1 MAVMTSMREHMSK
14 ILIALVIIPFLGLI
28 VIEWGMDFV
37 GIGRGAKETI
47 GSVNGKDIS
56 YREFSE
62 ALRSFSDNQKA
73 QTGVE
78 PDDSQLPQLRNQ
90 VWESIVNERLIEEQ
104 IHKLGVTVTDQEIND
119 WVRGSNPPEDLKRN
133 FVDSTGQFRRD
144 VYEQFLGNPNQFIP
158 DPQGTD
164 PAYGSKWLVNYEKS
178 LRERML
184 RDKLQSIVLASV
196 QVSPGDILRRYQDQ
210 NLKFQVLYALLDP
223 NTLVKDEEVTV
234 TDGDL
239 KSLYEENIDQY
250 RFESSRKL
258 KYILLSSSPSAEDTA
273 ACKNDIDHAASE
285 VAAGI
290 DFLEVAS
297 LYSGKPDSGAWFKHG
312 ELDPV
317 FESVVFGGKVN
328 DIVGPI
334 AVSGGYQLAKILE
347 ERKGPNEYVH
357 ASHILFSLN
366 GAKDTNT
373 VKEQAREVYIRAKAG
388 ANFAELAKTYSED
401 PGSGARG
408 GDLGW
413 FSRGRMVKSFEDAAF
428 RARPGEIVGPIRSQF
443 GLHIIKIFGKDNREL
458 KLASIRVPITTSEK
472 TKSDLNQR
480 AEDFSY
486 NANESDFVKEAERAG
501 FDVRESV
508 VQEKGG
514 VVPGVGVNESIT
526 RWAFKS
532 KVGSVSGSFSLP
544 AGYAVFTVV
553 EVTDAGV
560 RSFDE
565 VKASLQPQALRKK
578 KIEKIRSIATEAL
591 AKLSPADSLW
601 KVSELIPG
609 VQVQRAGPFTLSGT
623 VPGVGR
629 DQGFLGTAEAL
640 SIGQISKPI
649 EGLRGVYMIQLV
661 ARSEFDSSAFASQ
674 RTTLENQMLQE
685 KKNRFI
691 GEWLASLKEKA
702 SIDDRRDI
710 FFR

>member
-37 GIGRGAKETI
+37 GIGRGGRENI
-47 GSVNGKDIS
+47 GSVNGKDIT
-56 YREFSE
+56 YKEFSD

-90 VWESIVNERLIEEQ
+90 VWESMVNERLIEEQ
-104 IHKLGVTVTDQEIND
+104 VQKLGVTVTDQEIND
-119 WVRGSNPPEDLKRN
+119 WVRGDNPPEDLKRN
-133 FVDSTGQFRRD
+133 FIDSTGQFRRD
-144 VYEQFLGNPNQFIP
+144 VYEQFLGNPNQFVR
-158 DPQGTD
+158 DPEGAD
-164 PAYGSKWLVNYEKS
+164 PGYGSKWLVNYEKS

-184 RDKLQSIVLASV
+184 RDKLQSLVLASV
-196 QVSPGDILRRYQDQ
+196 QISPGDILRRYQDQ
-210 NLKFQVLYALLDP
+210 NLSFQVLYALLDP
-223 NTLVKDEEVTV
+223 NTLVKDDEVTV
-234 TDGDL
+234 SDNDL
-239 KSLYEENIDQY
+239 KSLYDENIEQY
-250 RFESSRKL
+250 RFEATRKL
-258 KYILLSSSPSAEDTA
+258 KYVLLNTSPSAEDSA
-273 ACKNDIDHAASE
+273 ACRNDIDHAANE

-312 ELDPV
+312 ELDQV
-317 FESVVFGGKVN
+317 FENAVFGGKVN

-334 AVSGGYQLAKILE
+334 AVSNGYQLAKILE
-347 ERKGPNEYVH
+347 ERKGDNEYIH
-357 ASHILFSLN
+357 ASHVLFSLN
-366 GAKDTNT
+366 GTKDSNA
-373 VKEQAREVYIRAKAG
+373 VKEEARQVYIRAKAG
-388 ANFAELAKTYSED
+388 ADFAELAKTFSED
-401 PGSGARG
+401 PGSAARG

-413 FSRGRMVKSFEDAAF
+413 FSRGRMVKSFEDAAYK
-428 RARPGEIVGPIRSQF
+428 ARPGEIVGPVRSQF
-443 GLHIIKIFGKDNREL
+443 GLHIIKVMGKDNREL

-486 NANESDFVKEAERAG
+486 NANESDFEKEAERAG
-501 FDVRESV
+501 FDVRESQ

-514 VVPGVGVNESIT
+514 VVPGIGVNESIT
-526 RWAFKS
+526 RWAFNNT
-532 KVGSVSGSFSLP
+532 VGSVSGSFSLP

-560 RSFDE
+560 RGFDE

-578 KIEKIRSIATEAL
+578 KIEKVKRIATEAL
-591 AKLSPADSLW
+591 AKLSPSDSLW
-601 KVSELIPG
+601 KISELTQG

-623 VPGVGR
+623 IPGVGR
-629 DQGFLGTAEAL
+629 DQGFLGTSEGL
-640 SIGQISKPI
+640 SVGQISKPI
-649 EGLRGVYMIQLV
+649 EGLRGVYVIQLV
-661 ARSEFDSSAFASQ
+661 ARSEFDSSAFATQ
-674 RTTLENQMLQE
+674 RTILENQMLQE

-702 SIDDRRDI
+702 SIDDRRDV

>member
-37 GIGRGAKETI
+37 GIGHGGRDNV

-56 YREFSE
+56 YKEFSE

-78 PDDSQLPQLRNQ
+78 PDDSQLPQIRNQ
-90 VWESIVNERLIEEQ
+90 VWESLVNERLIEEQ

-119 WVRGSNPPEDLKRN
+119 WVRGDNPPEDLKGN

-144 VYEQFLGNPNQFIP
+144 VYEQFLGNPNQFIR

-210 NLKFQVLYALLDP
+210 NLSFQVLYALLDP
-223 NTLVKDEEVTV
+223 NTLVKDDEVTV
-234 TDGDL
+234 SDSDL
-239 KSLYEENIDQY
+239 KSLYDENIDQY
-250 RFESSRKL
+250 RFEAKRKL
-258 KYILLSSSPSAEDTA
+258 KYVLLNSSPSAEDTA

-312 ELDPV
+312 ELDPAFESAV
-317 FESVVFGGKVN
+317 FEKRVGDV
-328 DIVGPI
+328 VGPI
-334 AVSGGYQLAKILE
+334 AVSVGYQLAKILE
-347 ERKGPNEYVH
+347 ERKGTSEYIH

-366 GAKDTNT
+366 GAKDSNA
-373 VKEQAREVYIRAKAG
+373 VKEQARQVYIRAKTG

-413 FSRGRMVKSFEDAAF
+413 FSRGRMVKSFEEAAF
-428 RARPGEIVGPIRSQF
+428 KAWPGEIVGPVRSQF
-443 GLHIIKIFGKDNREL
+443 GLHIIKVLAKDSREL
-458 KLASIRVPITTSEK
+458 RLASIRVPITTSEK

-486 NANESDFVKEAERAG
+486 NAHESDFVKEAERAG
-501 FDVRESV
+501 FDVRESE

-514 VVPGVGVNESIT
+514 VVPGIGVNEAIT
-526 RWAFKS
+526 RWAFQN

-560 RSFDE
+560 RGFDE
-565 VKASLQPQALRKK
+565 VKTSLQPQALRKK
-578 KIEKIRSIATEAL
+578 KIEKVKKIATEAL
-591 AKLSPADSLW
+591 AKLSPTDSLW
-601 KVSELIPG
+601 KISEMTQG

-629 DQGFLGTAEAL
+629 DQGFLGTVEGLAV
-640 SIGQISKPI
+640 GQISKPI
-649 EGLRGVYMIQLV
+649 EGLRGVYVIQLV
-661 ARSEFDSSAFASQ
+661 NRSDFDSSAFTAQ
-674 RTTLENQMLQE
+674 RTILENQMLQG

-702 SIDDRRDI
+702 SIDDRRDV